1 DPFLGAKVISGP
13 APQPLAAILLEYDA
27 KTDELFAVGIF
38 GGEKFTEFFQKYD
51 FKLSMEM
58 GDRAREIVT
67 GTAKLSDLAA
77 YSTQTAQC

>member
-1 DPFLGAKVISGP
+1 M
-13 APQPLAAILLEYDA
+13 
-27 KTDELFAVGIF
+27 GIF

-51 FKLSMEM
+51 FKLSLEM
-58 GDRAREIVT
+58 GTRAKEIVT